1 MKLRTLFIAGLST
14 FAAFASA
21 DTFLVNLDVSGTESW
36 DEIYDSDNFD
46 FVGDVGSLF
55 PGYTD
60 FVMTGIGWDNVNIE
74 TVGASWL
81 SEATFS
87 FESFSGGDWLDV
99 NPGVDDDNSG
109 NATYSSGGLI
119 DLASIDPE
127 LPLIL
132 DPDNLLYFHIYE
144 AFDDNPDAVDAFIH
158 SGTFTLQFEA
168 TAAPVPEPAS
178 MLALGLGAVAL
189 LRKRSKK

>member
-87 FESFSGGDWLDV
+87 FESFSGGDWLDGCEV
-99 NPGVDDDNSG
+99 DQTTARVGGV
-109 NATYSSGGLI
+109 T
-119 DLASIDPE
+119 
-127 LPLIL
+127 
-132 DPDNLLYFHIYE
+132 
-144 AFDDNPDAVDAFIH
+144 
-158 SGTFTLQFEA
+158 
-168 TAAPVPEPAS
+168 
-178 MLALGLGAVAL
+178 
-189 LRKRSKK
+189 